1 MTTHHKPIRVA
12 ILIFPDVT
20 ISTAYGMFD
29 LFKGVGRDWGFV
41 TAGEPGESLMEP
53 ELVATHTN
61 TFEAANGINIT
72 PSKSIH
78 DFPDPDIVCVP
89 DVFVSP
95 SGDWAGRFEKELDYL
110 RSAYERGATIATA
123 CSGALLLAEAGL
135 LKGCEATTHWSYCDY
150 LSRQY
155 PDIKVHP
162 QRALV
167 ASGDGQRLVM
177 AGGGTSWLDLAL
189 LLIARWCGVEEAMHT
204 ARIYLINWHSVGQ
217 QPFAHLSSPPRIDDA
232 VIADCQVWIASNY
245 QLPSPVMQ
253 MVQRSGLPERSFK
266 RRFQQAAG
274 MSPLE
279 YVHNLRL
286 EEAKLMLERNDQPIE
301 DIANDVG
308 YEDAGFFSRLFRRQV
323 GMTPA
328 AYRKRFGGMRRML
341 AASKTRI
348 VE

>member
-1 MTTHHKPIRVA
+1 MINHHKPIRIA

-29 LFKGVGRDWGFV
+29 LFKGVGRDWRFI
-41 TAGEPGESLMEP
+41 TEGEPGISLMEP
-53 ELVATHTN
+53 ELVATQTE
-61 TFEAANGINIT
+61 TFEAANGISIT

-95 SGDWAGRFEKELDYL
+95 SGNWAGHFGKELDYL
-110 RSAYERGATIATA
+110 RTAYERGATIATA

-150 LSRQY
+150 LSRNY
-155 PDIKVHP
+155 PDINVYP
-162 QRALV
+162 QRAMV
-167 ASGDGQRLVM
+167 ASGEGQRLLM

-204 ARIYLINWHSVGQ
+204 ARIYLINWHSIGQ
-217 QPFAHLSSPPRIDDA
+217 QPFAHLASPPRVDDA
-232 VIADCQVWIASNY
+232 VIADSQVWVASNY
-245 QLPSPVMQ
+245 HLPSPVMQ

-279 YVHNLRL
+279 YVHNMRL
-286 EEAKLMLERNDQPIE
+286 EEAKQMLERNDRPIE
-301 DIANDVG
+301 EIANEVG
-308 YEDAGFFSRLFRRQV
+308 YEDSGFFSRLFRRQV
-323 GMTPA
+323 GITPA

-341 AASKTRI
+341 ADNG
-348 VE
+348 

>member
-1 MTTHHKPIRVA
+1 MTNPPKPIRIA

-29 LFKGVGRDWGFV
+29 LFKGVGRDWGFL
-41 TAGEPGESLMEP
+41 TIGEPGTSLMQP
-53 ELVATHTN
+53 ELVAIHTN
-61 TFEAANGINIT
+61 TFEASNGISIT

-89 DVFVSP
+89 DVFVP
-95 SGDWAGRFEKELDYL
+95 LAGEWAGRFEKELAYL
-110 RSAYERGATIATA
+110 RNAYARGATIATA

-135 LKGCEATTHWSYCDY
+135 LKGYEATTHWSYCDY
-150 LSRQY
+150 LSRNY

-167 ASGDGQRLVM
+167 ASGEEQRLLM

-189 LLIARWCGVEEAMHT
+189 LLIARWCSVEEAMHT
-204 ARIYLINWHSVGQ
+204 ARVYLINWHSIGQ
-217 QPFAHLSSPPRIDDA
+217 QPFAHLASPPRVDDA
-232 VIADCQVWIASNY
+232 VIADCQVWIASHY
-245 QLPSPVMQ
+245 PLPSPVAQ

-301 DIANDVG
+301 AIANEVG

-323 GMTPA
+323 GITPA

-341 AASKTRI
+341 AASKI
-348 VE
+348 QVIE

>member
-1 MTTHHKPIRVA
+1 MTKPIRIA
-12 ILIFPDVT
+12 ILIYPDVT

-29 LFKGVGRDWGFV
+29 LFKGVGRDWRFI
-41 TAGEPGESLMEP
+41 TEGEPGTSLMQP
-53 ELVATHTN
+53 ELVAAHIHS
-61 TFEAANGINIT
+61 FEAANGIQIT

-89 DVFVSP
+89 DVFISP
-95 SGDWAGRFEKELDYL
+95 NEDLAGRFDKELEYL
-110 RSAYERGATIATA
+110 RNAYARGATIATA

-150 LSRQY
+150 LKRQY
-155 PDIKVHP
+155 PDVKVHP

-167 ASGDGQRLVM
+167 ASGKEQRLLM

-204 ARIYLINWHSVGQ
+204 ARVYLINWNSIGQ
-217 QPFAHLSSPPRIDDA
+217 QPFAHLASSPPADDA
-232 VIADCQVWIASNY
+232 VIADCQVWIASHY
-245 QLPSPVMQ
+245 HLPSPVAQ

-266 RRFQQAAG
+266 RRFQQATG

-279 YVHNLRL
+279 YVHNLRM
-286 EEAKLMLERNDQPIE
+286 EEAKQMLEQDNQSIE
-301 DIANDVG
+301 DIANDIG

-323 GMTPA
+323 GITPA

-341 AASKTRI
+341 ANNR
-348 VE
+348 

>member
-1 MTTHHKPIRVA
+1 MTKPIRIA
-12 ILIFPDVT
+12 ILIYPDVT

-29 LFKGVGRDWGFV
+29 LFKSVGRDWRFITEGKLS
-41 TAGEPGESLMEP
+41 ASLMEP
-53 ELVATHTN
+53 ELVATHTHS
-61 TFEAANGINIT
+61 FEAANGIRIT

-78 DFPDPDIVCVP
+78 EFPDPDIVCVP
-89 DVFVSP
+89 DVFISP
-95 SGDWAGRFEKELDYL
+95 NEDNEDLAERFDKELEYL
-110 RSAYERGATIATA
+110 RNAYARGATIATA

-150 LSRQY
+150 FSRQY
-155 PDIKVHP
+155 PDVNVHP

-167 ASGDGQRLVM
+167 ASGEGQRLVM
-177 AGGGTSWLDLAL
+177 AGGGTSWLDLTL

-204 ARIYLINWHSVGQ
+204 ARVYLINWNSIGQ
-217 QPFAHLSSPPRIDDA
+217 QPFAHLASPPCVDDA
-232 VIADCQVWIASNY
+232 VITDCQVWIASHY
-245 QLPSPVMQ
+245 QLPSPVTQ

-266 RRFQQAAG
+266 RRFQQATG

-286 EEAKLMLERNDQPIE
+286 EEAKQMLEQHNQSIE
-301 DIANDVG
+301 DIANDIG

-323 GMTPA
+323 GITPT

-341 AASKTRI
+341 AGN
-348 VE
+348 